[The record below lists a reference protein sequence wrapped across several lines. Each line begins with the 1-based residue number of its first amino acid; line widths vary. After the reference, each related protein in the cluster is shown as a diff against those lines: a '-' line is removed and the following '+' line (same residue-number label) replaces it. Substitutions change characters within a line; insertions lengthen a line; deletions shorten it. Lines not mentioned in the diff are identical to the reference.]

1 MNQQK
6 TKSPR
11 TFSEM
16 MYAFCLVETS
26 APAHEK
32 HSSRTQET
40 QKCSMHHN
48 TATEGEMN
56 NSANIVGRPLRTCKW
71 PRPLQLVLI
80 GMVLTCSTG
89 CSILHPVRGVPAS
102 YLPDEFEGPRRN
114 GKRTINPSLLVQTPP
129 AQHRVAAGDVLSIY
143 IPGVLGRKDTEVRQV
158 GVEPP
163 INQPY
168 TPDDAPTIGYP
179 ITVRDDNT
187 ISLPQIPP
195 INVNQMTLAEV
206 EEAVRRTYTE
216 DFDILKPEEAMIL
229 VSLQRPRVHRVL
241 VVRQETGNE
250 LASGGETGTINIG
263 VSKRGTARIVTLNA
277 YENDVLHALAT
288 VEGVDGLPGL
298 DAENTI
304 YIIRRRN
311 QNFGAGGPAINPH
324 CPPAQYTPALPPQQQ
339 VPSQYQGGFGNNARN
354 QNQQNIQLASATNR
368 APQSGLMTADYRIAE
383 NESNAAPYHVHTVG
397 HSFANTGGAQHSPY
411 AYQHG
416 SNQHRVQPSQ
426 TTQPRMNRSTGG
438 YPVPQRQAQA
448 AHQFGH
454 QLPNTTP
461 QMNVSPIQTSS
472 TQAAYPNSGHQQ
484 VQPAGATRTPL
495 PVPDSPI
502 GLEPI
507 PDDNLHWSTALQQ
520 FDPTIDNPNVIRI
533 PIRLADGEIPN
544 INEEMITLEDGD
556 IVFIESRETDVFY
569 TGGLLGGG
577 QYTLPREYDL
587 GVLEAISIAEGRN
600 SGSGGNSR
608 SIGGVSALNRD
619 VSIGA
624 SRVIILRTLPT
635 GQRITVE
642 VDLHKAMRY
651 QEENIL
657 VQPGD
662 ILMLQYTAGEAIAA
676 FTQRYL
682 LEGAL
687 FSLAAAQ
694 MNTK

>member
-1 MNQQK
+1 MQD
-6 TKSPR
+6 
-11 TFSEM
+11 
-16 MYAFCLVETS
+16 VI
-26 APAHEK
+26 
-32 HSSRTQET
+32 
-40 QKCSMHHN
+40 
-48 TATEGEMN
+48 ATEGEMN
-56 NSANIVGRPLRTCKW
+56 KSANLAGRQHWTRKHLQTLQIVLAG
-71 PRPLQLVLI
+71 V
-80 GMVLTCSTG
+80 VLTCSAG
-89 CSILHPVRGVPAS
+89 CSILNPVCGVPAS
-102 YLPDEFEGPRRN
+102 YLPNEFEGPRRS

-129 AQHRVAAGDVLSIY
+129 DQHRVAAGDVLSIY
-143 IPGVLGRKDTEVRQV
+143 IPGVLGRKDTEVRQI

-168 TPDDAPTIGYP
+168 TSDDPPTIGYP

-195 INVNQMTLAEV
+195 INVNQMTLGEV

-250 LASGGETGTINIG
+250 LTSGGEAGTINIG

-288 VEGVDGLPGL
+288 EEGVDGLPGL

-311 QNFGAGGPAINPH
+311 QLAGAVGPGSNLQ
-324 CPPAQYTPALPPQQQ
+324 CPPAQQYPSLPPQQAP
-339 VPSQYQGGFGNNARN
+339 VQYPGGFGHSRAP
-354 QNQQNIQLASATNR
+354 QNGHNIQLASATNL
-368 APQSGLMTADYRIAE
+368 APQNGLTTADYRMSTNRPLQPQSKIR
-383 NESNAAPYHVHTVG
+383 TVG
-397 HSFANTGGAQHSPY
+397 HSFSNS
-411 AYQHG
+411 G
-416 SNQHRVQPSQ
+416 SQPSPFAYSQ
-426 TTQPRMNRSTGG
+426 TSQNFPRQQAKLNRSF
-438 YPVPQRQAQA
+438 PSAVPQRSQQ
-448 AHQFGH
+448 
-454 QLPNTTP
+454 QLRPH
-461 QMNVSPIQTSS
+461 
-472 TQAAYPNSGHQQ
+472 AYGRQQ
-484 VQPAGATRTPL
+484 QPAGHAVNAQNVQTSFTQPTPPANPIPYTQL
-495 PVPDSPI
+495 NNVPLQPVPDV
-502 GLEPI
+502 
-507 PDDNLHWSTALQQ
+507 NTHWSVALNQ

-533 PIRLADGEIPN
+533 PIRLADGEMPN
-544 INEEMITLEDGD
+544 INEEMIKLEDGD

-587 GVLEAISIAEGRN
+587 GVLEAISSAEGRN
-600 SGSGGNSR
+600 VGTGGNSR

-619 VSIGA
+619 VSVSA

-694 MNTK
+694 LNTGQ

>member
-1 MNQQK
+1 
-6 TKSPR
+6 
-11 TFSEM
+11 
-16 MYAFCLVETS
+16 
-26 APAHEK
+26 
-32 HSSRTQET
+32 
-40 QKCSMHHN
+40 
-48 TATEGEMN
+48 MN
-56 NSANIVGRPLRTCKW
+56 NSANIVGRPLRTGKW
-71 PRPLQLVLI
+71 LRPLQLVLI

-250 LASGGETGTINIG
+250 LASGGEAGTINIG

-311 QNFGAGGPAINPH
+311 QNFGTGNPATNPH
-324 CPPAQYTPALPPQQQ
+324 CPPSQYTPSLPPQQQ
-339 VPSQYQGGFGNNARN
+339 VPSQYQGGLGNHSKN
-354 QNQQNIQLASATNR
+354 QNQRSVQLASATNH
-368 APQSGLMTADYRIAE
+368 APQSRLMTADYRIGG
-383 NESNAAPYHVHTVG
+383 NESNAAPYNIHSVGGHSTGVRTVG
-397 HSFANTGGAQHSPY
+397 HSFANVGGAQHSPY
-411 AYQHG
+411 SYQHG
-416 SNQHRVQPSQ
+416 AKPNGAQASQ
-426 TTQPRMNRSTGG
+426 ATQPQMNRSAGG
-438 YPVPQRQAQA
+438 YPVPHNMSQAAHPYGRQLPHATPQTNVSQSQTSPAQA
-448 AHQFGH
+448 AF
-454 QLPNTTP
+454 PNP
-461 QMNVSPIQTSS
+461 E
-472 TQAAYPNSGHQQ
+472 HQQ
-484 VQPAGATRTPL
+484 VQPAGATRIPL
-495 PVPDSPI
+495 PVPANSNV
-502 GLEPI
+502 LEPI
-507 PDDNLHWSTALQQ
+507 PDDSLHWSTALQQ

-533 PIRLADGEIPN
+533 PIRLADGEMPN
-544 INEEMITLEDGD
+544 ISEEMITLEDGD

-600 SGSGGNSR
+600 SGGGGNSR

-694 MNTK
+694 MNTNN